1 MKRNLWNELA
11 QKVRQTHSAPAEMP
25 FLFEERVLKKL
36 EHSTSAP
43 AWNPL
48 ALWMPLLRPAVGLS
62 LVVTSI
68 CLFLS
73 YNKAPAK
80 PSTDFVAETVSM
92 IQMAV
97 LNE

>member
-11 QKVRQTHSAPAEMP
+11 RRVRQTQSAPAETP
-25 FLFEERVLKKL
+25 FLFEERVLKAL
-36 EHSTSAP
+36 EQSTPP

-48 ALWMPLLRPAVGLS
+48 TLWMPLLRPAVALS
-62 LVVTSI
+62 LLVTSI

-73 YNKAPAK
+73 YNKAPVK

>member
-1 MKRNLWNELA
+1 ME
-11 QKVRQTHSAPAEMP
+11 PA
-25 FLFEERVLKKL
+25 
-36 EHSTSAP
+36 H
-43 AWNPL
+43 PL
-48 ALWMPLLRPAVGLS
+48 DASPTPAVALS
-62 LVVTSI
+62 LLVTSI